1 MSTCNGARPEKFN
14 YHVFAAYNEK
24 NAPVVRLIL
33 EHLRN
38 ANLRVCDPASEL
50 IPGIFLLKSHGSVKS
65 LVFFL
70 SKMTKYTSSR
80 LH

>member
-1 MSTCNGARPEKFN
+1 MSTFNGARPKKFN
-14 YHVFAAYNEK
+14 YYHVYAAYSGK

-50 IPGIFLLKSHGSVKS
+50 IPGIFLMKSHGSVKS
-65 LVFFL
+65 LVFFD
-70 SKMTKYTSSR
+70 KN
-80 LH
+80 